1 VSDSDVARLKRAFQ
15 LLLPL
20 DTESSIVPVSE
31 VGEVG
36 EVGARRNLCIS
47 HVLICAS
54 VVSAIALGRLVTLLY

>member
-36 EVGARRNLCIS
+36 ARRNLCIS

-54 VVSAIALGRLVTLLY
+54 VVSAIAFGRLVTLLY